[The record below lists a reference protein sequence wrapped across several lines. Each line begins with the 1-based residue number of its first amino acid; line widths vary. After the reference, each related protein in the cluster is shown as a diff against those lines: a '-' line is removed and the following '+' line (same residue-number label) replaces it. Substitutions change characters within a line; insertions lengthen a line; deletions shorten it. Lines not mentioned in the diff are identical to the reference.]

1 VHIGTAPAIQK
12 KRQAVLDAA
21 CAADP
26 RRFTRRPRAPE
37 LPAAAWINKPVNVRR
52 TLLTVQKAVPLMT
65 AGGLVIVNG
74 SVSAVK
80 GVPGA
85 TVYAAAKAALRSFVR
100 SWTAELSP
108 RGIRVNL
115 LSAGPVDTA
124 AWDSTLAEVQAGI
137 RAMIPAGRFGTPEE
151 IAAAALFLASGDSS
165 FSYGSEL
172 AVDGGTAQV

>member
-1 VHIGTAPAIQK
+1 MSSSTG
-12 KRQAVLDAA
+12 
-21 CAADP
+21 
-26 RRFTRRPRAPE
+26 
-37 LPAAAWINKPVNVRR
+37 W
-52 TLLTVQKAVPLMT
+52 
-65 AGGLVIVNG
+65 
-74 SVSAVK
+74 
-80 GVPGA
+80 A

-100 SWTAELSP
+100 TWTAELSL

-124 AWDSTLAEVQAGI
+124 AWDSTLAAVQAGI

-172 AVDGGTAQV
+172 AVDGGATQV